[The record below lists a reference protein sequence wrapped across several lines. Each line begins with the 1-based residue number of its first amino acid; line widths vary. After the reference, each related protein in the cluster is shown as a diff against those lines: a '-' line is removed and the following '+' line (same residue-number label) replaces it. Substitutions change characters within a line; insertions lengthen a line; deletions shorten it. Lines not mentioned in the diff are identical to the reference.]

1 MIIQGI
7 YMRARKPIIL
17 VDDSPQSQK
26 IVDLFKV
33 NGIDFVKYHIKKFEE
48 SCCGELPTTKTP
60 SVIAAEGIFKEESLI
75 LYYID
80 YMKEKK
86 DKEELEQREDKSI
99 QKNHVDET
107 DSAYW

>member
-1 MIIQGI
+1 
-7 YMRARKPIIL
+7 MRARKPILLI
-17 VDDSPQSQK
+17 DDSPQSQK
-26 IVDLFKV
+26 IIKLFMD
-33 NGIDFVKYHIKKFEE
+33 NEIDFVKYHIKKFED

-75 LYYID
+75 LYYIE

-86 DKEELEQREDKSI
+86 IKEKLDVGNDKNS
-99 QKNHVDET
+99 QKNHISET

>member
-1 MIIQGI
+1 
-7 YMRARKPIIL
+7 MRARKPIIL
-17 VDDSPQSQK
+17 VDDSPRSQK
-26 IVDLFKV
+26 IIELFE
-33 NGIDFVKYHIKKFEE
+33 NNEIDFVKYHIKKFED

-86 DKEELEQREDKSI
+86 DKGDLEGGKDKSI
-99 QKNHVDET
+99 QKNQTDESN
-107 DSAYW
+107 SAYW

>member
-1 MIIQGI
+1 
-7 YMRARKPIIL
+7 MRARKPIIL
-17 VDDSPQSQK
+17 IDDSPRSQK
-26 IVDLFKV
+26 IVKLFTD
-33 NGIDFVKYHIKKFEE
+33 NEIDFVKYHIKKFED

-75 LYYID
+75 LYYVD

-86 DKEELEQREDKSI
+86 DKGDLEGGKDKFI
-99 QKNHVDET
+99 QKNQIDES

>member
-1 MIIQGI
+1 
-7 YMRARKPIIL
+7 MRARKPIIL
-17 VDDSPQSQK
+17 VDDSAQSKK
-26 IVDLFKV
+26 IVKLFTD
-33 NGIDFVKYHIKKFEE
+33 NEIDFVKYHIKKFED

-86 DKEELEQREDKSI
+86 DKGDLEGGKDKSI
-99 QKNHVDET
+99 QKNQTDESN
-107 DSAYW
+107 SAYW